1 MIEQFQHKL
10 TTSFFLWFDNFLLT
24 KGQAFYLVSPNF
36 YYYLDE
42 RMQGNYAGIGTT
54 EPYGVYGSPY
64 KQWVND
70 SSVSSNVPTGVY
82 INSDFSGRADG
93 IVLDF
98 DNGRI
103 LTSGNTAGIGTT
115 ASVVGTDIPVKD
127 FNLYM
132 TNDTEEDLIVEN
144 RYVSNSVLPG
154 APSTQ
159 AIAPYDDVIPACFL
173 SVSDAENKPLAFGGM
188 QDTVVHA
195 KAVVL
200 TNDTFQLDGV
210 LSIFTDSVNEVF
222 SPIPMSGYPTTELG
236 DLKNDYYNYTGLANE
251 YAGETKFFIDK
262 VRTSKLTD
270 RVRKSLANDMYVGFI
285 DFDIQQHRYR
295 FS

>member
-82 INSDFSGRADG
+82 INSDFS
-93 IVLDF
+93 
-98 DNGRI
+98 
-103 LTSGNTAGIGTT
+103 